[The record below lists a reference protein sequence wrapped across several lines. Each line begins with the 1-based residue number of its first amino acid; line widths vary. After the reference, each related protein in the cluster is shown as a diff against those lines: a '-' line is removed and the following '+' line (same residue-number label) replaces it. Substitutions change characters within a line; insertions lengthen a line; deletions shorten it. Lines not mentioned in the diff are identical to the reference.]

1 MSFTPKNKKTQK
13 NGSVEKDSSSQVSEN
28 GTPHDLE
35 ENLDELID
43 EDLLTLK
50 KVHAILLNCINLTKK
65 QKLEFAESE
74 RFFMKLHLK
83 KLINKLKDSKD

>member
-1 MSFTPKNKKTQK
+1 MSFTPENKKTQK
-13 NGSVEKDSSSQVSEN
+13 NGSIRKDPSSQVSEKIE
-28 GTPHDLE
+28 PQDLE
-35 ENLDELID
+35 ESLDELID
-43 EDLLTLK
+43 ENLSTIK

-83 KLINKLKDSKD
+83 KLLDKLKDL